1 MKNLLKLGTILNSA
15 EQKFINGGIG
25 NACQIF
31 MCEYDSDGC
40 CCYGNPNRPDG
51 RGTCMNGMCCD

>member
-1 MKNLLKLGTILNSA
+1 MKNLLKLGKILNRT
-15 EQKFINGGIG
+15 EQLSINGGIG

-31 MCEYDSDGC
+31 VCESDSDGC
-40 CCYGNPNRPDG
+40 CCYDNPNRADG